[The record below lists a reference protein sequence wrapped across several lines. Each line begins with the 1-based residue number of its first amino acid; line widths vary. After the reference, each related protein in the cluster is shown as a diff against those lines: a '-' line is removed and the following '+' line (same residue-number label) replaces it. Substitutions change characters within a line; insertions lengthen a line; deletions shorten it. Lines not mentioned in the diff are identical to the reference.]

1 MLDETIALIRRSPSA
16 DEARVGLMDLLDID
30 EAQAN
35 AILEMQLRRLAAL
48 ELQKILDELEQIEI
62 DIADLKDVLAKPER
76 QRAIVKEELSEIVRK
91 YGDERRTR
99 IIPADGEIS
108 DEDLIPEEDVVVT
121 ITETGYAKRT
131 KTDLYLSLI
140 HI

>member
-1 MLDETIALIRRSPSA
+1 
-16 DEARVGLMDLLDID
+16 LMDLLDID

-108 DEDLIPEEDVVVT
+108 DEDLI
-121 ITETGYAKRT
+121 
-131 KTDLYLSLI
+131 
-140 HI
+140 

>member
-1 MLDETIALIRRSPSA
+1 
-16 DEARVGLMDLLDID
+16 
-30 EAQAN
+30 
-35 AILEMQLRRLAAL
+35 
-48 ELQKILDELEQIEI
+48 
-62 DIADLKDVLAKPER
+62 
-76 QRAIVKEELSEIVRK
+76 VKEELSEIVRK

-131 KTDLYLSLI
+131 KTDLYRSQKRGGKGVKDAPLKQDEIVKHFFVCSTHDTIRFFTTKGRVYRWKAYDLPEANRT
-140 HI
+140 